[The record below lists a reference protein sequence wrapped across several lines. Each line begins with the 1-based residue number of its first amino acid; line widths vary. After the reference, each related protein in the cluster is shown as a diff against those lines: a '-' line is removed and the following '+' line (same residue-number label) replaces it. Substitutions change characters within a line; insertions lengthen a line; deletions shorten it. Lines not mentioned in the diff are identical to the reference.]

1 MSTLASLL
9 VRDHV
14 VPVRRIEEAIER
26 QVVSGVALAT
36 ALADLGAAPENVLAA
51 YAAAAAG
58 LDPLPRQAL
67 EHPDAELVATLDAER
82 AGRLRVV
89 PVARLPEGVV
99 VAVERPLE
107 AAETEELEGIFGAPM
122 LQALVLE
129 PRMAV
134 ALSAHYGIEPPRK
147 MARIARK
154 LDRQPDV
161 ELPEVAPPEEA
172 RLDPLRRR
180 RISLPGRGD
189 QEEDVLFEPTGT
201 QRFGAA
207 PATDE
212 PTKQP
217 AASPDPETQ
226 PPHERSRKPVES
238 DPSPP
243 SAETR
248 SEAADEPAESHAEVG
263 DEPTPHEPA
272 DGSRPLVQR
281 ARAVA
286 LGGTP
291 QAATPAASPA
301 EATGGAPVPLG
312 VGEALEALDACQERD
327 DVVEVLWRIAGSS
340 LRRLAVFTVRGGTAR
355 LLKAWPGGAL
365 LPSASVPL
373 CGALEEARVSGGPV
387 LHPEPTTE
395 DAALL
400 EALGERIPGPVLAVP
415 VTIRGRVVLL
425 VGGDREG
432 ERFGLQDVA
441 ELLAVV
447 PRVSETFER
456 VIRERKLQAFRAAP
470 GTERTAALD
479 GRRPGRLTV
488 RSGPDASTDSGQGG
502 ASWGAAPRP
511 VRRRRATVL
520 GVPTSEALPRTE
532 SGERRRAQREAPPSS
547 ERLDDEP
554 RDDDVRQRTPA
565 KKAAPSSSRR
575 PASFD
580 RLGVPRT
587 PPPPPMLRR
596 EGTDAGVYVGGGQQ
610 QDTLPLLRRS
620 SAPPPRGREGA
631 RRSPSGASEPP
642 LPRSE
647 GRHVIREEVVRLPG
661 HVSTPPP
668 ERESERPTDQP
679 PPRSLRDE
687 GHRVIVDMGDQVDAL
702 VRQLLNSSPDEPH
715 PATDRLVTLGEAALP
730 ALVQAFP
737 GPLWFDR
744 RHPHR
749 RRPRGRNVSPIARA
763 LVAFGRRAAPYLVG
777 LLADPDPNTRYYALL
792 VAQEIP
798 DARLVE
804 PVGARLLDEDAGVRG
819 LAADVLR
826 RFARFTEQTAEVL
839 ESLRYRASD
848 RRRDV
853 GERVLALRAL
863 GALRDQESL
872 EALLDALGSRDE
884 HVALAAH
891 DALVTIT
898 RQDFGRSVRRWRSW
912 VERNR
917 NRHRVEWLI
926 DALTHPEESIRK
938 AAGRELGE
946 TTRQFFGFHP
956 SLPKRDREVCQ
967 RKYRAWWEREGR
979 TRFTA

>member
-36 ALADLGAAPENVLAA
+36 ALGDLGAAPENVLAA
-51 YAAAAAG
+51 YAAAAVG

-67 EHPDAELVATLDAER
+67 EHPDAELVAMLDAER

-107 AAETEELEGIFGAPM
+107 AAEAKELEEVFGSPV
-122 LQALVLE
+122 LPGLVLE

-134 ALSAHYGIEPPRK
+134 ALAAHYGIEPPRK
-147 MARIARK
+147 MVRIARK

-161 ELPEVAPPEEA
+161 ALPEVAPPEEA

-189 QEEDVLFEPTGT
+189 PEEEVLFEPTGT
-201 QRFGAA
+201 RRFGAA
-207 PATDE
+207 PAADAPAGPDTGAQQPPDE
-212 PTKQP
+212 PPAPAEP
-217 AASPDPETQ
+217 AA
-226 PPHERSRKPVES
+226 PPT
-238 DPSPP
+238 PSKPP
-243 SAETR
+243 SEPEDTRQGPPAET
-248 SEAADEPAESHAEVG
+248 SEAPAAREPSG
-263 DEPTPHEPA
+263 
-272 DGSRPLVQR
+272 GGRPVVRR

-286 LGGTP
+286 LGSEPRTSRP
-291 QAATPAASPA
+291 TAPLADARD
-301 EATGGAPVPLG
+301 GAPVPLG
-312 VGEALEALDACQERD
+312 VGEALEALDACRERD
-327 DVVEVLWRIAGSS
+327 EVVEVLWRIAGSS

-355 LLKAWPGGAL
+355 LLKAWPGGPL
-365 LPSASVPL
+365 QPSASVPL
-373 CGALEEARVSGGPV
+373 RGVLEEARVSGGPV
-387 LHPEPTTE
+387 LHAEPTTE

-400 EALGERIPGPVLAVP
+400 EALGERIPGRVLAVP

-447 PRVSETFER
+447 PRVSEAFER

-470 GTERTAALD
+470 GTERLAALD
-479 GRRPGRLTV
+479 GRRPGRLSTRRDPGQV
-488 RSGPDASTDSGQGG
+488 GPEGREA

-520 GVPTSEALPRTE
+520 GVPTSEVLPRTRPE
-532 SGERRRAQREAPPSS
+532 TRREEKHEAPPRA
-547 ERLDDEP
+547 EEPGDEP
-554 RDDDVRQRTPA
+554 REGEDAPPA
-565 KKAAPSSSRR
+565 PRAEAKAPASRR

-596 EGTDAGVYVGGGQQ
+596 KDTDAGVYVGGGHQE
-610 QDTLPLLRRS
+610 DTLPLLRRS
-620 SAPPPRGREGA
+620 SAPPPGGRNGTRGT
-631 RRSPSGASEPP
+631 PSGASEPP
-642 LPRSE
+642 LPRTE

-668 ERESERPTDQP
+668 ERESERPTDRP

-715 PATDRLVTLGEAALP
+715 PATDRLVALGEAALP

-819 LAADVLR
+819 LAAEVLR
-826 RFARFTEQTAEVL
+826 RLSRFTDQTAEVL

-979 TRFTA
+979 TRFAS